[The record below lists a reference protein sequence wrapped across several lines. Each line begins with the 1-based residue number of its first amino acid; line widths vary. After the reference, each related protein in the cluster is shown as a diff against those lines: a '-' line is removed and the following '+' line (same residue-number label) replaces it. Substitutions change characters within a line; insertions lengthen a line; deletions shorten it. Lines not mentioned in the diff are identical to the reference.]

1 MSVWWL
7 GDFIILALAWTS
19 SHHLPQG
26 SSYHQNSVKH
36 LSNRHEYINIG
47 KTDEIWTWS
56 ITGLTTIVLHRSGA
70 AVRKK
75 DTGTV
80 LCKIR
85 PWEEHQSQ
93 KELSQ
98 VSNDHYTPSN
108 DWLFRRYDFR
118 MMTELLKLYFGLF
131 GWDSYTPSNDHLH
144 ALKIKFWGCLDGILS
159 LIWIE
164 KSLATLRT
172 LHRLLIQPHPTK
184 GLEII
189 EFWRSASLLNSVWNR
204 TAVERN
210 WTFGSRI
217 DRNSGS
223 PKYHYGSQLHQLS
236 IGL

>member
-108 DWLFRRYDFR
+108 D
-118 MMTELLKLYFGLF
+118 
-131 GWDSYTPSNDHLH
+131 HLH

-164 KSLATLRT
+164 KSLTTLPT

-204 TAVERN
+204 TADERN
-210 WTFGSRI
+210 WTFGPRW
-217 DRNSGS
+217 
-223 PKYHYGSQLHQLS
+223 PKLWKSQIPLQ
-236 IGL
+236 